1 MAELPL
7 IENDYDLIPVL
18 RGASDEMLEP
28 LVAYITDKGEGR
40 WASKLDTL
48 AAYKNNRNRPSAFTD
63 EIASE
68 IQTFGA
74 NSVVS
79 IFRGGKGVPYAEV
92 VHDVADKLDV
102 NYSDTMDVAAIEQQI
117 LLKVL
122 EKSWEKMSD
131 AERRDLLDTLGVD
144 YRGGIPKALPVVAI
158 QGAISLS
165 GFVAY
170 QIAIIVA
177 NAVARILLGRGLSL
191 VVNAGLMRV
200 MGALAG
206 PVGWGITAVW
216 TLLDV
221 ANPAYRVTVPCVVQV
236 AAIRQQQLHKAS
248 VRACSQG
255 HENVKNAAFCNTCGE
270 RLGS

>member
-1 MAELPL
+1 MP
-7 IENDYDLIPVL
+7 
-18 RGASDEMLEP
+18 R
-28 LVAYITDKGEGR
+28 K
-40 WASKLDTL
+40 
-48 AAYKNNRNRPSAFTD
+48 AA
-63 EIASE
+63 
-68 IQTFGA
+68 GA

-131 AERRDLLDTLGVD
+131 TERRDLLDTLGVD
-144 YRGGIPKALPVVAI
+144 HRGGIPKALPVVAI

-177 NAVARILLGRGLSL
+177 NAVARIILGRGLGL

-206 PVGWGITAVW
+206 ACWLGNHGGVDHPRCRQPRGSRDRPMRRAGCGNPPAATAQGVGPHLQPG
-216 TLLDV
+216 
-221 ANPAYRVTVPCVVQV
+221 PRERQV
-236 AAIRQQQLHKAS
+236 SGVLQH
-248 VRACSQG
+248 VR
-255 HENVKNAAFCNTCGE
+255 
-270 RLGS
+270 